1 MTRVMGEGGTG
12 GRTLRLMG
20 RGLFFSLGRDGSS
33 NVDRMAV
40 AGGGG
45 IENDVFHTG
54 ADGGGRAVLGPGDTS
69 ELSVRG
75 VPTSSSSGEEVFE
88 SSARLWWLSVSKPL
102 PIPRSSCSSSS
113 STRSSLRK
121 LPLVLLLAREPVRLR
136 EAYRLLQAGPIPRPE
151 PVEAMEEV
159 EDLRATILSSIAL
172 SKALASCM
180 TRLLSRSSASLS
192 EASSIIWRR
201 RPHSSSSS
209 VADEPSESEGIPLSP
224 FNLFSYSNN

>member
-1 MTRVMGEGGTG
+1 MTRVTGEDGTG
-12 GRTLRLMG
+12 GRRLRFMG

-33 NVDRMAV
+33 KVDRMAV

-45 IENDVFHTG
+45 IGNDVFHTG
-54 ADGGGRAVLGPGDTS
+54 ADGGGRAVLGPEDT
-69 ELSVRG
+69 SVRG
-75 VPTSSSSGEEVFE
+75 VLTSSSSGEEVIE
-88 SSARLWWLSVSKPL
+88 SSVRLWWLSVSKPF
-102 PIPRSSCSSSS
+102 PVPSSSCSSSS

-136 EAYRLLQAGPIPRPE
+136 DPYRVLQAGPIPRPE
-151 PVEAMEEV
+151 PVDPMEEAD
-159 EDLRATILSSIAL
+159 DLRATILSSIAL
-172 SKALASCM
+172 SKAFASCM
-180 TRLLSRSSASLS
+180 TRVLSRSSASLS

-224 FNLFSYSNN
+224 FNFFSYSNS